1 MKKDKNISARIKAFV
16 ETSAPKVKE
25 LKYGDENNEF
35 VVKVYPMLK
44 FSRRMEM
51 VREIVDGVFMEGRNS
66 VKAYIPEYLTLLQKY
81 VVVKNFTDIQLPDKL
96 DDLWLLL
103 NYTAI
108 YDDVVNAVG
117 SEDINDIFDAAN
129 KAIDTYRQ
137 YLATKT
143 DISSFMDKIGGVL
156 SDFEGKVSKDDIAEI
171 TSKIKNVPAGST
183 LQSIIGSIFSNKDV
197 NVNK

>member
-1 MKKDKNISARIKAFV
+1 
-16 ETSAPKVKE
+16 
-25 LKYGDENNEF
+25 
-35 VVKVYPMLK
+35 
-44 FSRRMEM
+44 M
-51 VREIVDGVFMEGRNS
+51 V
-66 VKAYIPEYLTLLQKY
+66 